1 MIHQKYIAQI
11 QLQTDKIKNKLFF
24 KKKKNML
31 LNKDHLN

>member
-11 QLQTDKIKNKLFF
+11 QSQTDQIKNKLFL
-24 KKKKNML
+24 KKNML